1 MKNHD
6 NIRPLLTT
14 EQAAELLGV
23 SKSYLDNDR
32 SLGARIPY
40 VKIGRFVR
48 YKPQDIEAVIS
59 AKTKPALR

>member
-1 MKNHD
+1 MTLQLAT
-6 NIRPLLTT
+6 RPLLTT
-14 EQAAELLGV
+14 EQAAQILGV

-32 SLGARIPY
+32 SQGARIPY

-48 YKPQDIEAVIS
+48 YKPDDLEAVIH

>member
-1 MKNHD
+1 MTLHST
-6 NIRPLLTT
+6 IRPLLTT
-14 EQAAELLGV
+14 EQAAQLLGV

-48 YKPQDIEAVIS
+48 YKPDDIEAAIES
-59 AKTKPALR
+59 KTKPALR